1 MDWFSTIRS
10 MKKSMVESTS
20 LRRILG
26 VGICC
31 LVLVF
36 LPLAGCSLPSQSN
49 YPKVPVQTVSQQS
62 SAANLTDIRSS
73 DQDDEDSTSRKPVTL
88 RVAGPWQAEQLDL
101 LGRYY
106 ELTLNQVSTLG
117 HEDSRGKHI
126 SLSYLS
132 AYDSDLHLVAE
143 PLAQAAFLTD
153 ELTRTWSAAG
163 NWPDLVLTDHYS
175 ALQASQLLD
184 LTPYLTDDKR
194 LAADKVSPALLSGS
208 QSPQGLIFLPWRLSV
223 PLLLYHPQAVSGV
236 APAVFDETLSWPEF
250 VEQCHQLAAES
261 DEPRLVIA
269 NPETLLPVLL
279 SGTDSHTGWAGWD
292 GARYDFTR
300 PEFTSNV
307 LALRHLVADGTT
319 SIAASIRY
327 PDYLTTT
334 QEMLENCQ
342 VAFEIIDS
350 SQLYTLGSDRS
361 DGLVLPL
368 PLPVTTANPFPV
380 KIQALSVSKSTGQP
394 DLACQIAAFLA
405 ADPDALYLQNR
416 LSPQPGLFPV
426 VRDREVWDSFLGQ
439 IRGRTGALDQL
450 PDLLEHPAPGGA
462 FSVHDWPAVQRD
474 LAGPSAYRLLAEPDI
489 QPVILS
495 LQQAWDQRGE
505 R

>member
-1 MDWFSTIRS
+1 M
-10 MKKSMVESTS
+10 
-20 LRRILG
+20 
-26 VGICC
+26 
-31 LVLVF
+31 
-36 LPLAGCSLPSQSN
+36 
-49 YPKVPVQTVSQQS
+49 QTGSQQS
-62 SAANLTDIRSS
+62 TAANLTDTRST
-73 DQDDEDSTSRKPVTL
+73 DQDDEGFTSRKPITL

-106 ELTLNQVSTLG
+106 ELSLNQVSTLG
-117 HEDSRGKHI
+117 HEDSSGNHI

-132 AYDSDLHLVAE
+132 AYDSDLRLVAE
-143 PLAQAAFLTD
+143 PLALAEALTD
-153 ELTRTWSAAG
+153 ELARTWTAAG

-184 LTPYLTDDKR
+184 LTPYLIDDKR

-208 QSPQGLIFLPWRLSV
+208 QSPQGLLYLPWRLSV
-223 PLLLYHPQAVSGV
+223 PLLLYHPQAVPGV
-236 APAVFDETLSWPEF
+236 APDVFNETPSWPEF

-261 DEPRLVIA
+261 DETRLVMA

-292 GARYDFTR
+292 GSRYDFTR

-307 LALRHLVADGTT
+307 LALRHLVADGATG
-319 SIAASIRY
+319 IAASIRY
-327 PDYLTTT
+327 PDYLAAT
-334 QEMLENCQ
+334 QEMMENHQ
-342 VAFEIIDS
+342 VAFQAIDS
-350 SQLYTLGSDRS
+350 SQLSTIGSDWPGR
-361 DGLVLPL
+361 LVLPL
-368 PLPVTTANPFPV
+368 PLTAASASPYPV

-394 DLACQIAAFLA
+394 ALACQIAAFLA

-426 VRDREVWDSFLGQ
+426 VRDREVWDAFLGQ
-439 IRGRTGALDQL
+439 ISGRTGALDQL
-450 PDLLEHPAPGGA
+450 PDLLEHPASGGA